1 MSQPLVS
8 AVIPAYNCG
17 AYIGRAIESVL
28 TQTYRDIECIVIN
41 DGSTDDT
48 ATVARSYG
56 ERVVFVHQPNGGA
69 SAARNT
75 GIRQA
80 RGELL
85 AFLDADDYW
94 LPTKTANQVQVFRE
108 NPKLVLVSS
117 GFAWTA
123 PTRAA
128 PTVSPPYDAATVHIF
143 SGYAQLLRDP
153 YLGTP
158 TVMVTAEA
166 ARRIGGFDTSL
177 PVGEDVD
184 FYFRLCDMHPYAR
197 IDQCLAV
204 FQIRADSL
212 TKDINGYSR
221 NLEVLDRIERMI
233 NRPTAADLDA
243 IRALR
248 LDAYRNWV
256 TTLLVKGQGNEA
268 RRVLKKSAVVGRIKH
283 YPRYY
288 LKTFIAPLLTD
299 LRRIRSVLGPDS
311 SSPVS
316 PRSERGAK

>member
-28 TQTYRDIECIVIN
+28 TQTYRDIECIVID
-41 DGSTDDT
+41 DGSTDQT
-48 ATVARSYG
+48 AAVARSYG
-56 ERVVFVHQPNGGA
+56 ERVVVVHQLNGGA
-69 SAARNT
+69 AAARNT

-80 RGELL
+80 RGELI

-94 LPTKTANQVQVFRE
+94 LPTKIANQVEVFRE
-108 NPKLVLVSS
+108 NPELVLVSS
-117 GFAWTA
+117 GFAWTT
-123 PTRAA
+123 PTKAA
-128 PTVSPPYDAATVHIF
+128 PTESPPYDAATVHIF
-143 SGYAQLLRDP
+143 KGYAQLLRDP

-197 IDQCLAV
+197 TDQCLAV
-204 FQIRADSL
+204 CQLRADSL

-233 NRPTAADLDA
+233 NRPTAAELDA
-243 IRALR
+243 IRTLR
-248 LDAYRNWV
+248 LHAYRNWV

-268 RRVLKKSAVVGRIKH
+268 RRVLKKSALVGRIQH

-288 LKTFIAPLLTD
+288 LKTFIAPLLTG
-299 LRRIRSVLGPDS
+299 LRQIRRAPSPDS
-311 SSPVS
+311 SSTVS
-316 PRSERGAK
+316 RRSERGAK